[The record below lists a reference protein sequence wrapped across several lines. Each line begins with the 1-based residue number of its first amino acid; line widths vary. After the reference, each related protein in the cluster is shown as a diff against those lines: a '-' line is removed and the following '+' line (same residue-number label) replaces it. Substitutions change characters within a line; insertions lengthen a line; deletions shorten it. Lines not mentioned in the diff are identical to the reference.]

1 MQHETH
7 THGINM
13 SALGRDKQGL
23 NLANE
28 TVALEVPGLSL
39 F

>member
-7 THGINM
+7 THGIDLA
-13 SALGRDKQGL
+13 ALGRDKQSL

-28 TVALEVPGLSL
+28 TMPSKCRV
-39 F
+39 